1 MPPLPTDPFF
11 WLLLLILALLQVADL
26 VTTRIILDRGGHEQN
41 PVAVILMEMLTV
53 NGFLV
58 AKGILVIAAGYYVGL
73 QSLWAL
79 GGLTAFYGWIIHHN
93 MKSI

>member
-1 MPPLPTDPFF
+1 MPPLPTDPYF
-11 WLLLLILALLQVADL
+11 WLLLLILTFLQVADA

-41 PVAVILMEMLTV
+41 PVAIVLMELLTV

-58 AKGILVIAAGYYVGL
+58 AKGLFVVALGYILGL
-73 QSLWAL
+73 QSLWIL
-79 GGLTAFYGWIIHHN
+79 GGVTAFYGWIIHHN